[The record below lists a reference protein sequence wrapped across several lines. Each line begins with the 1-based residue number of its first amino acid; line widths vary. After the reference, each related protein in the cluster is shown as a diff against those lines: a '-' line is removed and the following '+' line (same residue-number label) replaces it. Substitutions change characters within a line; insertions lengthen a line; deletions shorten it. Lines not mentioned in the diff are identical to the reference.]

1 MPHSLYLGSGL
12 VQARLQDYDIRH
24 GFWAPSSALT
34 PVTSF
39 GTSEL
44 PTALEREMQ
53 EEKYQPSLAAIRHC
67 LPYSLVELIFSLAT
81 FALFINSY
89 VPVAH
94 LHHKFSC
101 ASLLLLNLVQ

>member
-12 VQARLQDYDIRH
+12 VQTRLRDYDMRH
-24 GFWAPSSALT
+24 GFWTPRPGRS

-39 GTSEL
+39 GTSEV
-44 PTALEREMQ
+44 PTVLELEME

-67 LPYSLVELIFSLAT
+67 LPYSLAELIFTLTT

-89 VPVAH
+89 V
-94 LHHKFSC
+94 
-101 ASLLLLNLVQ
+101 LLT